1 MLTRSFRTNVSQMS
15 SKEKTEWIMKAINE
29 IETLEDKLKTYR
41 RKIINLNTQNQELK
55 DENKHLA
62 AQLGTTSNQYEGEQM
77 DDARTPSPRTPHLS
91 PVKTEDV
98 IKSVER
104 RLNMTP
110 RSRSPSRSR
119 SHTRA
124 KKGGSKKSRKMR
136 IIKH

>member
-1 MLTRSFRTNVSQMS
+1 MS
-15 SKEKTEWIMKAINE
+15 SKEKTEWIMKAVNE

-77 DDARTPSPRTPHLS
+77 DDERTPSPRTPHLS

-98 IKSVER
+98 IKSVKR

-110 RSRSPSRSR
+110 RSPSRSH
-119 SHTRA
+119 SHTRV

-136 IIKH
+136 IIK

>member
-1 MLTRSFRTNVSQMS
+1 MS
-15 SKEKTEWIMKAINE
+15 SKEKTEWIMNAVNE

-41 RKIINLNTQNQELK
+41 RKIINLNRQNQELK

-77 DDARTPSPRTPHLS
+77 DDERTPSPRTPHLS

-98 IKSVER
+98 IKSVKR

-110 RSRSPSRSR
+110 RSRSR